1 MYTNNYSLLRI
12 EERHLLLLMFAIGSC
27 FLLLVYIYEYINMIG
42 IYRYFTKKSQAL
54 FIGNSQNIKTIAS
67 SLKSRVTD
75 RKGIPYTNRD
85 IFICDRIGVG

>member
-1 MYTNNYSLLRI
+1 
-12 EERHLLLLMFAIGSC
+12 
-27 FLLLVYIYEYINMIG
+27 MIG

-54 FIGNSQNIKTIAS
+54 FIGNSQNIKTRAS

-85 IFICDRIGVG
+85 VFICDRI